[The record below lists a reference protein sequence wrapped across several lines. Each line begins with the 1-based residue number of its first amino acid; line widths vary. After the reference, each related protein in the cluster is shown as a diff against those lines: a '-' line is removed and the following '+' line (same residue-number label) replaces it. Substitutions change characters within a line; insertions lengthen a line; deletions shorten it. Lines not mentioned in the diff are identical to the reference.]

1 MTPNLSHT
9 LATLERAESEVS
21 AAEQELVNLLSA
33 IQVAPRAEKTSV
45 SQIVEV
51 ALRRLRSALVSVE
64 GAKNELAAADGPPSA
79 DNKPKSSKKS
89 RPASSKPAW
98 GKRKP

>member
-1 MTPNLSHT
+1 MPPNLNHT
-9 LATLERAESEVS
+9 VATLERAESEVA
-21 AAEQELVNLLSA
+21 AAEQELVKLLSA

-64 GAKNELAAADGPPSA
+64 GAKTELAAADPGASG
-79 DNKPKSSKKS
+79 DKPKPAKKS
-89 RPASSKPAW
+89 QPGNGKP
-98 GKRKP
+98 GFGRRKT

>member
-64 GAKNELAAADGPPSA
+64 GAKNELAAADGPASSE
-79 DNKPKSSKKS
+79 KPKPAKKS
-89 RPASSKPAW
+89 RPANAKPTW
-98 GKRKP
+98 GKRKPS

>member
-9 LATLERAESEVS
+9 VATLERAENEVAS
-21 AAEQELVNLLSA
+21 AEQELVKLLSA
-33 IQVAPRAEKTSV
+33 IRVAPRAEKTSV

-64 GAKNELAAADGPPSA
+64 SAKTELATAQGDTAPDKA
-79 DNKPKSSKKS
+79 KPAKKS
-89 RPASSKPAW
+89 QTANAKP
-98 GKRKP
+98 GFGRRKA

>member
-9 LATLERAESEVS
+9 VATLERAESEVA

-33 IQVAPRAEKTSV
+33 IRVAPRAEKTSV

-64 GAKNELAAADGPPSA
+64 GAKTELAAVSGPPSA
-79 DNKPKSSKKS
+79 DKPKVAKKS
-89 RPASSKPAW
+89 RPANAKPAW
-98 GKRKP
+98 GRRRP

>member
-64 GAKNELAAADGPPSA
+64 GAKKELAAADAPPNYTRTSG
-79 DNKPKSSKKS
+79 
-89 RPASSKPAW
+89 RPFCVCSGLTSEKAPW
-98 GKRKP
+98 TR